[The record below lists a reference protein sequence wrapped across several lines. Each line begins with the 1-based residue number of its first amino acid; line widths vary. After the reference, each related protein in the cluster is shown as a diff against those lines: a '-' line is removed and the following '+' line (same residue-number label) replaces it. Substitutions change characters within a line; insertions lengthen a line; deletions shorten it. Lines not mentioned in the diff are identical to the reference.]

1 MILSDR
7 DIKRALD
14 AGLIGIEGE
23 YNIGPASVDLN
34 LSGEVPTTIGVNG
47 ALPPGPMFSHWDVI
61 NPKVDVAPRMRHLAW
76 GRVPRVTED
85 GIVWDEGWLLPA
97 HSFALASTSGRV
109 TIEDRHAIRL
119 EGKSSLARLGL
130 AVHITAGFFDPGFR
144 GHPTL
149 ELFNFTDFGFLLIP
163 GMPICQVAVE
173 PLSSPS
179 ESPYEGKYVDQGA
192 APQASR
198 YHKNFDK

>member
-14 AGLIGIEGE
+14 AGLIGVEGE

-34 LSGEVPTTIGVNG
+34 LSGETPTTIGVNG
-47 ALPPGPMFSHWDVI
+47 HLPIGKWSHWDVI
-61 NPKVDVAPRMRHLAW
+61 NPKVDIAPRMREVPW
-76 GRVPRVTED
+76 QKVPRPDEH
-85 GIVWDEGWLLPA
+85 GEIIWDEGWVLPA

-109 TIEDRHAIRL
+109 TLKNRHVIRL

-130 AVHITAGFFDPGFR
+130 AVHITAGFFDPGFT

-163 GMPICQVAVE
+163 GMSICQIAVE
-173 PLSSPS
+173 PLSSPCDV
-179 ESPYEGKYVDQGA
+179 PYEGKYVDQGA
-192 APQASR
+192 APQPSR
-198 YHKNFDK
+198 YHLNFA